1 MNPFFSII
9 IPTYNR
15 EHMLP
20 IAIQSVIN
28 QTCRD
33 WELIIVDDGSTDN
46 TNEVV
51 ASYNNDRII
60 YIYQANQERSVA
72 RNNGIKHAKGAY
84 VCFLDSDDYYLP
96 ERLDLLYEE
105 IIQRKKPIALLYTGI
120 CFEKDDIILKREE
133 VLFNEK
139 YSVFD
144 FVIKAVI
151 GVPQTCIAKQILVDF
166 SFNPLFRIGEDM
178 ELWLR
183 IVNVYPLV
191 FIPDQNT
198 VIATDHFNRSV
209 NVQLN
214 NVYAE
219 VILMLNYIKLNYN
232 FNFTKQVINTF
243 YSDCYFGITKYFIFK
258 NHRIK
263 AIYNLIKSI
272 LYYPKGRL
280 LKHKIAILIYLVISF
295 KRVKKIIE

>member
-15 EHMLP
+15 AHMLP

-214 NVYAE
+214 NVFIE
-219 VILMLNYIKLNYN
+219 VLRVVKYSKKHYNYK
-232 FNFTKQVINTF
+232 FTKHILNEF
-243 YSDCYFGITKYFIFK
+243 YSDCFFGVTKYCVFK

-263 AIYNLIKSI
+263 AMYNLIKSI

-280 LKHKIAILIYLVISF
+280 LKHKIAIFIYLVISL